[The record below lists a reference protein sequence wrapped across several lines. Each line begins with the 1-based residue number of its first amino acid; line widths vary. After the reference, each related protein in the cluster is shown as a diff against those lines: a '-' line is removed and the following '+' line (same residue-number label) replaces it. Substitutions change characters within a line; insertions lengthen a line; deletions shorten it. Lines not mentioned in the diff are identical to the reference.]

1 MQSGLTT
8 VFRKLTIYQFL
19 NAVYDGDLTVVGYSL
34 KARCSM
40 QWSNPCT
47 HVSDG
52 APSNFPVVTSHH
64 FTRHANQ
71 WMMHVQARLLL
82 SKPSTDVYTYTHT
95 TALCMCV
102 CFVYSNTTPQ
112 LLYVCVYVLY
122 TPTTALCMC
131 IMFCILVYY
140 PPTAL
145 CVCVYVLYTPTT
157 ALCMCVCFVYSN
169 TTSQLLCVCVYA
181 CYIQYMEQRLGCP

>member
-71 WMMHVQARLLL
+71 WMMHVQASYCYRNHPPMSIL
-82 SKPSTDVYTYTHT
+82 THT
-95 TALCMCV
+95 
-102 CFVYSNTTPQ
+102 Q

-122 TPTTALCMC
+122 VLYAPILPPNCSVYVCMRAIYSTWNKDLAAHSHNGHNFC
-131 IMFCILVYY
+131 IM
-140 PPTAL
+140 
-145 CVCVYVLYTPTT
+145 
-157 ALCMCVCFVYSN
+157 
-169 TTSQLLCVCVYA
+169 
-181 CYIQYMEQRLGCP
+181 